1 MKTNRLKLKDIIT
14 IALLTAVYMLL
25 YMIAMGASRALGELG
40 HAISPG
46 LNGVLAGSVIL
57 FMHRKVGKMW
67 EYTIFTALLMG
78 AMTLLGGGYL
88 PWVVTSMVTALL
100 ADLIASRSRDA
111 SVLKVALAS
120 GVLHVGQAWGA
131 IMPSLLFLNAYR
143 DHWIA
148 RGMTPEA
155 MDAQIFYTSGWMGI
169 LMTAVVFVLAFAG
182 VWLGH
187 LILRKHFEKM
197 NRQAQGGMKA

>member
-14 IALLTAVYMLL
+14 IALLTAVYVLL
-25 YMIAMGASRALGELG
+25 YMITMGISSALGQLG

-46 LNGVLAGSVIL
+46 LNAVLAGSVIL
-57 FMHRKVGKMW
+57 FMNRKVGKMW
-67 EYTIFTALLMG
+67 EYSIFTALLMA
-78 AMTLLGGGYL
+78 AMALMGGGYL
-88 PWVVTSMVTALL
+88 PWVATSMVTAVI
-100 ADLIASRSRDA
+100 ADLIASRSRDT

-120 GVLHVGQAWGA
+120 GILHVGQAWGA
-131 IMPSLLFLNAYR
+131 ILPSLLFLNAYR

-155 MDAQIFYTSGWMGI
+155 MDEQIFYTSGWMGI

-187 LILRKHFEKM
+187 LILRRHLEKM
-197 NRQAQGGMKA
+197 KKQDKGGMKA